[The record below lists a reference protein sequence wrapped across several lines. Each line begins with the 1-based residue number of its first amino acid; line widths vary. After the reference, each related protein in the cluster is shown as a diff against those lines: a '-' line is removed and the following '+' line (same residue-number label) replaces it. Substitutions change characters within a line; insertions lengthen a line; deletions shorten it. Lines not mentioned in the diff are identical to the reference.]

1 MKEIKNFRENRH
13 KKRNSKRGSLNLQLN
28 DIVLVKRNNLSKS
41 LPLYG
46 TLLYKITRVNDYTVE
61 ILRLIDNVLQ
71 IQHKSRIKKVLSAD
85 SQDFNIPPK
94 ILQQLG
100 LAIIAPNSVDLDSQ
114 IPKIRVKERVQT
126 RSQTNKDEGN
136 LIEEEDSSD
145 SSEDE
150 LIVLEDNKA
159 KKRVRFNV

>member
-1 MKEIKNFRENRH
+1 MNKLGIKARIQFSYFGLGGEKVVCRDA
-13 KKRNSKRGSLNLQLN
+13 LLL
-28 DIVLVKRNNLSKS
+28 KRNNLSKS

-85 SQDFNIPPK
+85 SKDFNIPPK

-100 LAIIAPNSVDLDSQ
+100 LAIIAPNSVDLDPQ

-126 RSQTNKDEGN
+126 RSQTKKDEGN
-136 LIEEEDSSD
+136 LIEEEDSD
-145 SSEDE
+145 SEDE
-150 LIVLEDNKA
+150 MIVLEENKA
-159 KKRVRFNV
+159 KKKVRFDI